1 MLIAIPTSNTFEAFP
16 VESKII
22 IHAILDIMHRF
33 YTRHTS
39 TIFITEQSLPSAM
52 RNESNPLE
60 IAGEM
65 IRIASE
71 QASMAYVIE
80 NNVTLAYEKSNRFR
94 FYNIFFIDT
103 YESFR

>member
-1 MLIAIPTSNTFEAFP
+1 
-16 VESKII
+16 
-22 IHAILDIMHRF
+22 
-33 YTRHTS
+33 
-39 TIFITEQSLPSAM
+39 M
-52 RNESNPLE
+52 RNDSNPLE

-94 FYNIFFIDT
+94 FHNIFFIDT